1 MEEMNK
7 SLPQEEKSENNIT
20 AQADA
25 EPTVP
30 QTFNIQNQSQIIQ
43 NTAIKTKPIGSIAD
57 IIVMII
63 NYILT
68 GELISTLFLSS
79 SFIFTWRTTV
89 VYFLFFITATAY
101 IVTKKKEISLKAVF
115 PGAAALL
122 LSLSFALHDD
132 GWLSVI
138 IFLAIILLSGI
149 YCTVLTKSPIHSFGS
164 YFSFL
169 DILHCQVTIPLRRI
183 FTPYAAMIRGVKIEG
198 KVKQSDKKKILF
210 IVLGVLI
217 SIPVLLVII
226 PLLIDSDAAFSS
238 LISSLYSPFS
248 KGIAEFFRKIFDG
261 FFSSSDKLLGYIPAL
276 FISPYILS
284 VMFCFRH
291 DINKNENKDTS
302 VKYIKLRKAPN
313 SFLGTFLIIICA
325 VYAVYLLSQTAY
337 FFSAFSGRLPSGA
350 EITVTQYARQGF
362 FEMMKIA
369 VINFILIALTVLFS
383 KRENGKISALI
394 KALDIFLCVFTIILS
409 STSISKII
417 LYISRFGLTQ
427 KRVYVFVFDIILII
441 AFLSVIL
448 RFFFEKFPY
457 MKVIISAV
465 CVSLTLLGFVGTDK
479 FIADKNADAYLS
491 GKLEKIDIDM
501 LQSLEPS
508 SVEALV
514 RIASSDKPKA
524 PQAKSALESIRLDYT
539 YYQRYSIINRDGTLN
554 EKAPFD
560 SLEHYRAAKLITEN
574 LSLLSEYEPEK
585 NAYVFIE
592 DTSDPIKSVSVSTEK
607 EGETVTNAEDSYLL
621 EDELYIFV
629 IDADGI
635 KKFRFSVETDTG
647 VYSFSENTN
656 YVSVSYDEAA
666 KRCYV
671 TTYFSDAVSEYDAWK
686 SIFYIDFGNPQTKF
700 YTVK

>member
-1 MEEMNK
+1 MEEMNN

-30 QTFNIQNQSQIIQ
+30 ETLNAKNQSQIIQ
-43 NTAIKTKPIGSIAD
+43 NTAIGTKPIGSIAD

-68 GELISTLFLSS
+68 GELVSTLFLSS
-79 SFIFTWRTTV
+79 SFIFTWKTTV

-132 GWLSVI
+132 GLSVI

-149 YCTVLTKSPIHSFGS
+149 YCTVLTKSPVHSLGS

-183 FTPYAAMIRGVKIEG
+183 FTPYAAMIRGVKRGG

-238 LISSLYSPFS
+238 LISSLYNPFS

-261 FFSSSDKLLGYIPAL
+261 FFSSFEKLLGYIAAL

-302 VKYIKLRKAPN
+302 VKYVKLRKAPN

-369 VINFILIALTVLFS
+369 VINFILIALTVIFS

-427 KRVYVFVFDIILII
+427 KRVYVFVFDIILIV

-448 RFFFEKFPY
+448 RFFFKKFPY

-501 LQSLEPS
+501 LKSLEPS

-514 RIASSDKPKA
+514 RIASSDKSEA
-524 PQAKSALESIRLDYT
+524 PQAKSALESIRRDYI
-539 YYQRYSIINRDGTLN
+539 YYQRYSSINRDGTLN
-554 EKAPFD
+554 EKAPFY

-585 NAYVFIE
+585 NAYVFVE

-607 EGETVTNAEDSYLL
+607 ESETVTNAEDSYLS
-621 EDELYIFV
+621 EDELYSFV

-635 KKFRFSVETDTG
+635 KRFRFSVETDTG
-647 VYSFSENTN
+647 VYSFSESTN
-656 YVSVSYDEAA
+656 YVSVSYDEAS

-671 TTYFSDAVSEYDAWK
+671 TTYFSDAVSENDVWNIIYD
-686 SIFYIDFGNPQTKF
+686 IDFGNPQTKF

>member
-7 SLPQEEKSENNIT
+7 PLPQEEKNENNIT
-20 AQADA
+20 AQADT
-25 EPTVP
+25 EPTVS
-30 QTFNIQNQSQIIQ
+30 QTFNVQNQSHIIQ
-43 NTAIKTKPIGSIAD
+43 NTAIRTKPIGSIAD

-79 SFIFTWRTTV
+79 SFIFTWKTTV

-132 GWLSVI
+132 GLSVI
-138 IFLAIILLSGI
+138 IFLAIILLSVI
-149 YCTVLTKSPIHSFGS
+149 YCTILTKSPVHSFGS

-183 FTPYAAMIRGVKIEG
+183 FTPYAAMIRGVK
-198 KVKQSDKKKILF
+198 KVGRAKQSDKKKILF

-238 LISSLYSPFS
+238 LVSSLYSPFS

-261 FFSSSDKLLGYIPAL
+261 FFSSSDKLFGYIAAL

-291 DINKNENKDTS
+291 DISKNENKDTS
-302 VKYIKLRKAPN
+302 VKYVKLRKAPN

-337 FFSAFSGRLPSGA
+337 FFSAFSGQLPSGMK
-350 EITVTQYARQGF
+350 ITVTQYARQGF

-369 VINFILIALTVLFS
+369 VINFILIALTVIFS
-383 KRENGKISALI
+383 KRENGKINALI

-417 LYISRFGLTQ
+417 LYINRFGLTQ

-457 MKVIISAV
+457 MKAIISAV

-479 FIADKNADAYLS
+479 FIADRNADAYLS

-514 RIASSDKPKA
+514 RIASSDKPEA

-539 YYQRYSIINRDGTLN
+539 YYQRYSLINHDGTLN

-585 NAYVFIE
+585 NAYVLVE

-607 EGETVTNAEDSYLL
+607 ESETVTNADDSYLL
-621 EDELYIFV
+621 EDELYSFV

-647 VYSFSENTN
+647 VYSFSESTN

-671 TTYFSDAVSEYDAWK
+671 TTYFSEAVSENDVWN
-686 SIFYIDFGNPQTKF
+686 IITGIDFGNPQTKF